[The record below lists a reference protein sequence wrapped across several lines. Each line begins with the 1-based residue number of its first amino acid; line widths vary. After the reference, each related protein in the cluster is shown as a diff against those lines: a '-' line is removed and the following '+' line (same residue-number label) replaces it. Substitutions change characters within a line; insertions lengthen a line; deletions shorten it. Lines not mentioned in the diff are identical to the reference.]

1 MADEK
6 ISQLP
11 SITNALSGDLI
22 PIVDNGITSSI
33 TVENLLTAGGNGAT
47 GPTGPTG
54 SQGIQGTAGS
64 NGSQGIQGTAGANG
78 VTGPTGSQGIQGTAG
93 TNGSTGPTG
102 PTGRLPNVAS
112 TTSSATPTPDASQDI
127 YELTAQTATAAFAV
141 ITGSPVD
148 GQKIIVQVTPSG
160 TGQSMSWST
169 ATGGYT
175 GTTTVPLPLTTGT
188 TGKMLNIGFMYVT
201 ANSLN
206 KWLCLASAQQ

>member
-11 SITNALSGDLI
+11 SITNASSGDLI

-54 SQGIQGTAGS
+54 AQGA
-64 NGSQGIQGTAGANG
+64 A
-78 VTGPTGSQGIQGTAG
+78 GSQGIQGTAG